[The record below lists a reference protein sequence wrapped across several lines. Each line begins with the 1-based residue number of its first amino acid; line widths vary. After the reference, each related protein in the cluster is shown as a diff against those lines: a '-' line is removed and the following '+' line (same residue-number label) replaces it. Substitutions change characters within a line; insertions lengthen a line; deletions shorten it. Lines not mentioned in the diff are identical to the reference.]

1 VRPDRTTLHHAVRF
15 VVVGVV
21 NTGVYYG
28 TYLLLSL
35 VVHYLVAHIGA
46 ILVAMVGSF
55 LLNCYWTFRT
65 RPTWRKLA
73 LFPLTNATNYVMT
86 TVGVVVL
93 VEWLG
98 VDERL
103 APLLAAV
110 AAIPVTFLLSRRLL
124 AGRPADAAGPA
135 VEPGAGRP
143 APRGVPR

>member
-1 VRPDRTTLHHAVRF
+1 MHHAFRF
-15 VVVGVV
+15 AVVGVV

-28 TYLLLSL
+28 TYLLLST
-35 VVHYLVAHIGA
+35 VSHYLVAHLVA

-93 VEWLG
+93 VEWVA

-103 APLLAAV
+103 APLIAAV

-124 AGRPADAAGPA
+124 TGRPATAPGRDA
-135 VEPGAGRP
+135 EPGADAP
-143 APRGVPR
+143 TPRGVPR

>member
-1 VRPDRTTLHHAVRF
+1 MRVDRTTLHHALRF
-15 VVVGVV
+15 FVVGVV

-35 VVHYLVAHIGA
+35 VVHYLVAHLGG

-86 TVGVVVL
+86 TAGVVVL

-103 APLLAAV
+103 APLVAAV

-124 AGRPADAAGPA
+124 AGRPAAATGPP
-135 VEPGAGRP
+135 VDPGAELP
-143 APRGVPR
+143 APRGLPR